1 MNLKLSLLSQLIIWI
16 FDILQCIGA
25 VPNRQLCVHLQ
36 QEVNAYCLS
45 HYYCLL
51 FNIFQYVLTGLCY
64 TVPTNQA
71 IHGRSAWMKPLQRY
85 IWYIKTS
92 HIQLHPWVMRRGF
105 FDTFKKDPVVSLTP
119 LSRTPWWRWHLW
131 VGPRGGVDTYQSDPA
146 VSFSVKW
153 LLVSFKRIIRQKGL
167 LSVLIIWVWIP
178 ASRRVCLTH
187 KAKNGKFKHLFKLLT
202 HLEK

>member
-1 MNLKLSLLSQLIIWI
+1 MLIVCLIII
-16 FDILQCIGA
+16 
-25 VPNRQLCVHLQ
+25 
-36 QEVNAYCLS
+36 AYCSTFSNMFWLDLLHCPNKPS
-45 HYYCLL
+45 HSR
-51 FNIFQYVLTGLCY
+51 
-64 TVPTNQA
+64 TVWMDET
-71 IHGRSAWMKPLQRY
+71 SAAVYLVY
-85 IWYIKTS
+85 INTS
-92 HIQLHPWVMRRGF
+92 HNQLHPWVMRRGF
-105 FDTFKKDPVVSLTP
+105 FDTFEKDPVVSLTP

-146 VSFSVKW
+146 VSLSVKW

-187 KAKNGKFKHLFKLLT
+187 KAKNGKFKHLFKLAKLLT